1 MKKKSSE
8 KLNNFDFQFFA
19 IVMSLLIFGLI
30 MVFSASSAS
39 AHHFQKNALYFIERQ
54 GIYAVIGIIGMLYI
68 SKVDY
73 KKIQAMTPM
82 LLTISLVLVILVLI
96 PGIGKV
102 INGARRWLGV
112 GSLTIQPSEIVKYT
126 LPLFLAHCLSLRK
139 EPISTVKEFIPFLAL
154 VGVFAGLILLEP
166 HMSGAIVVAFVGMIV
181 LIIGGT
187 KLIYFVVP
195 FMAALPIGI
204 ALIVSSPYRLK
215 RITTFMN
222 PEADM
227 LGDGYQIVQS
237 LYAIGSGGFFGLG
250 LGQSRQK
257 FLYIP
262 EPHND
267 FIFSI
272 ICEELGFIGA
282 IFVILLFAL
291 LIKRGLYI
299 AINAPDKFSCLA
311 VSGII
316 LLIAFQVIINILV
329 VTSSIP
335 VTGMP
340 LPFFSYGGSAL
351 VFTLL
356 GMGFILNVSR
366 NLKDSKSGKSI

>member
-1 MKKKSSE
+1 MNSKQTK

-39 AHHFQKNALYFIERQ
+39 AHHFQKNALYFIQRQ
-54 GIYAVIGIIGMLYI
+54 GIYAVIGVIVMLAI
-68 SKVDY
+68 SKMDY

-82 LLTISLVLVILVLI
+82 MLIVSLALVLLVLI

-102 INGARRWLGV
+102 VNGARRWLGV

-126 LPLFLAHCLSLRK
+126 LPLFLAHCLSTRK
-139 EPISTVKEFIPFLAL
+139 QPISTVKEFVPFILL
-154 VGVFAGLILLEP
+154 IGVFSLLILLEP
-166 HMSGAIVVAFVGMIV
+166 HMSGAIVVGFVGMIV

-187 KLIYFVVP
+187 KLSYFIVP
-195 FMAALPIGI
+195 FLCALPVGI
-204 ALIVSSPYRLK
+204 LLIVNSPYRLK
-215 RITTFMN
+215 RITSFMH
-222 PEADM
+222 PELDM
-227 LGDGYQIVQS
+227 LGDSYQIVQS

-282 IFVILLFAL
+282 IFVLLLFAL
-291 LIKRGLYI
+291 LIKRGLHI
-299 AINAPDKFSCLA
+299 AMNAPDKFSCLA
-311 VSGII
+311 VSGIV
-316 LLIAFQVIINILV
+316 LLIAFQVVINILV

-351 VFTLL
+351 VFTLM
-356 GMGFILNVSR
+356 GMGFILNISR
-366 NLKDSKSGKSI
+366 HLKDSKSTDSI

>member
-1 MKKKSSE
+1 MKKIQNE

-39 AHHFQKNALYFIERQ
+39 AHHFQKNALYFIQRQ
-54 GIYAVIGIIGMLYI
+54 GIYAVIGVAGMFYI
-68 SKVDY
+68 SRLDY
-73 KKIQAMTPM
+73 KKIQALTPVM
-82 LLTISLVLVILVLI
+82 LIVSLVLVILVLI

-102 INGARRWLGV
+102 VNGARRWLGV

-126 LPLFLAHCLSLRK
+126 LPLFLAHCLAMRK
-139 EPISTVKEFIPFLAL
+139 NPINTVKEFVPFMLL
-154 VGVFAGLILLEP
+154 IVVFAGLILLEP
-166 HMSGAIVVAFVGMIV
+166 HMSGAIVVGFVGIIV

-187 KLIYFVVP
+187 KLRYFLVP
-195 FMAALPIGI
+195 FMTALPIGI

-237 LYAIGSGGFFGLG
+237 LYAIGSGGLFGLG

-272 ICEELGFIGA
+272 ICEELGFVGA
-282 IFVILLFAL
+282 LFVILLFAL
-291 LIKRGLYI
+291 LIKRGIHI
-299 AINAPDKFSCLA
+299 ASNAPDRFSCLA

-366 NLKDSKSGKSI
+366 NLKDSKSNDSI

>member
-1 MKKKSSE
+1 MKENNSKNLKS
-8 KLNNFDFQFFA
+8 FDFKFFA

-39 AHHFQKNALYFIERQ
+39 AHHFQKNALYFIQKQ
-54 GIYAVIGIIGMLYI
+54 GIYAAIGVAGMLYI
-68 SKVDY
+68 SKTDY
-73 KKIQAMTPM
+73 KKIQAMTPAM
-82 LLTISLVLVILVLI
+82 LVISLALVLLVLI
-96 PGIGKV
+96 PGIGRV
-102 INGARRWLGV
+102 VNGARRWIGV
-112 GSLTIQPSEIVKYT
+112 GPLTIQPSEIVKYT
-126 LPLFLAHCLSLRK
+126 LPLFIAHCISSSNNPLSK
-139 EPISTVKEFIPFLAL
+139 VKDMVPFLIL
-154 VGVFAGLILLEP
+154 TVIFASLIYFEP
-166 HMSGAIVVAFVGMIV
+166 HMSGAIVVCFVGIIV
-181 LIIGGT
+181 LIIGGAS
-187 KLIYFVVP
+187 IWYFVLPALTASP
-195 FMAALPIGI
+195 FLLWII
-204 ALIVSSPYRLK
+204 TSSPYRMQ
-215 RITTFMN
+215 RITAFLD

-227 LGDGYQIVQS
+227 LGSGYQIVQS
-237 LYAIGSGGFFGLG
+237 LYAIGSGGLFGLG

-272 ICEELGFIGA
+272 ICEELGFVGA
-282 IFVILLFAL
+282 CFVIILFVL

-299 AINAPDKFSCLA
+299 ASNAPDRFSCLS
-311 VSGII
+311 VSAII

-351 VFTLL
+351 IFTLL

-366 NLKDSKSGKSI
+366 YSKDSISDKSI

>member
-1 MKKKSSE
+1 MKRKKGE
-8 KLNNFDFQFFA
+8 NLKNFDFQFFA

-39 AHHFQKNALYFIERQ
+39 AHHFQKNALFFIERQ
-54 GIYAVIGIIGMLYI
+54 GMWAAAGVVGMLWI
-68 SKVDY
+68 SKTDY
-73 KKIQAMTPM
+73 KKIQAMTPLM
-82 LLTISLVLVILVLI
+82 LVISLGMILIVLI
-96 PGIGKV
+96 PGIGKS

-112 GSLTIQPSEIVKYT
+112 GPLTIQPSEIVKYT
-126 LPLFLAHCLSLRK
+126 LPLFLAHCLSVRK
-139 EPISTVKEFIPFLAL
+139 EPISTVKEFIPFLLLIVA
-154 VGVFAGLILLEP
+154 FAGIIILEP
-166 HMSGAIVVAFVGMIV
+166 HMSGAIVVGFVGVIV

-187 KLIYFVVP
+187 KLRYFFVP
-195 FMAALPIGI
+195 ALVALPIGI
-204 ALIVSSPYRLK
+204 SLIVSSPYRLK

-282 IFVILLFAL
+282 CFVILLFAL

-299 AINAPDKFSCLA
+299 AMNAPDKFSCLA

-366 NLKDSKSGKSI
+366 NLKDSKTNDSI